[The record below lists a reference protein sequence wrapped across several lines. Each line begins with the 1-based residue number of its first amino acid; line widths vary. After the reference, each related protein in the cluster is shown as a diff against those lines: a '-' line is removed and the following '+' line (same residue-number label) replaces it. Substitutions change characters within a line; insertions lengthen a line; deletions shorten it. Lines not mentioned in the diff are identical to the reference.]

1 MMPANTQT
9 NITIHWN
16 TDDKD
21 NPLERTWDAG
31 DNNDTDYGHG
41 MMMPMMVILST
52 AALRIM
58 ILMITYTD
66 IIRIV
71 VSAALW
77 AKKAGR

>member
-1 MMPANTQT
+1 MMPASTQT

-21 NPLERTWDAG
+21 NPLELTWDTG

-41 MMMPMMVILST
+41 MMMPMMRIIST

-58 ILMITYTD
+58 ILMTAYNNV
-66 IIRIV
+66 IRIV

-77 AKKAGR
+77 AKMAGR